1 MLAARQPVCPAVGG
15 RCMSTKEARD
25 LARKARKIAPKE
37 LYELARNVER
47 AIEELAKE
55 IEKLRSE
62 LEAPRRSAFR

>member
-1 MLAARQPVCPAVGG
+1 
-15 RCMSTKEARD
+15 MSTKEARD